1 VGNKSFSAADGVIL
15 ASAKIVDEARVDLKA
30 QIKTLEDKM
39 GQVAA
44 HWKGQG
50 AQSFAAVQGAW
61 STNAQDVIDVLNVF
75 EQNLRKNQATYS
87 ANDSGAVDLLSKYT
101 TQLGK

>member
-1 VGNKSFSAADGVIL
+1 MGNKSFSAADGVIL

-44 HWKGQG
+44 H
-50 AQSFAAVQGAW
+50 
-61 STNAQDVIDVLNVF
+61 
-75 EQNLRKNQATYS
+75 
-87 ANDSGAVDLLSKYT
+87 
-101 TQLGK
+101 